1 MILTT
6 WWQIF
11 LVATAG
17 GFLGEFLT
25 LYQESRVDPTAR
37 VKRTRDKRYWIMSFL
52 MALAGGGIA
61 VAYGFKEVH
70 IFGALYLGTSA
81 PVFIKSG
88 LASFAPSAKPP
99 IS

>member
-25 LYQESRVDPTAR
+25 LYEESRNDPTAR
-37 VKRTRDKRYWIMSFL
+37 AKRKRDGLYWLMSAL
-52 MALAGGGIA
+52 MALAGGVVSLG
-61 VAYGFKEVH
+61 YGYKDMHF
-70 IFGALYLGTSA
+70 FGALYLGSSA
-81 PVFIKSG
+81 PVFLKTG
-88 LASFAPSAKPP
+88 LASFAPAKQPN

>member
-6 WWQIF
+6 GWQIF
-11 LVATAG
+11 LAG
-17 GFLGEFLT
+17 FVGGLIGEFLT
-25 LYQESRVDPTAR
+25 LYEESRNNPAAR
-37 VKRTRDKRYWIMSFL
+37 QKHERDAFYWLMSFL

-70 IFGALYLGTSA
+70 IFGALYTGASA
-81 PVFIKSG
+81 PVLIKSG
-88 LASFAPSAKPP
+88 FASFAPSAKPP